1 MTERVHT
8 FLEENLLGARGYGGG
23 QITCFR
29 WGEEGS
35 GGLDGRTN
43 DPLVDEIRYV
53 CRGRHKNES
62 DVL

>member
-23 QITCFR
+23 QITGFR